1 MYRCPGDGHWIR
13 GFGAARA
20 ERERAALSTMLT
32 QIELAVIDHVVENVA
47 TLEETLRAVQSA
59 QRLLRVERELAERI
73 ERGTKSLRNKIGSTA
88 QTEEDEPLD

>member
-1 MYRCPGDGHWIR
+1 
-13 GFGAARA
+13 
-20 ERERAALSTMLT
+20 MLT